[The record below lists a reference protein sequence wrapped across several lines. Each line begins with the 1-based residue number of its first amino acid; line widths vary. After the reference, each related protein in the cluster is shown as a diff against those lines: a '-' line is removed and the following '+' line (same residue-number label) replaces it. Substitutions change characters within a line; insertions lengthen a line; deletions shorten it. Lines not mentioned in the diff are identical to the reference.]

1 MLRGSDF
8 DLAPT
13 NYRFMDNEELQRL
26 VMHSLGGCSW
36 EYDVANESIT
46 YSDEFLAL
54 LGYRPGERRIDSDW
68 VEDNIHP
75 KDLSMWHDSLI
86 RNLRGESRFFDC
98 ELRFRRRDDR
108 YIWIQ
113 TRGLVTD
120 RDAAARALRVVGLVF
135 DISERKAAKESESR
149 YRLFLD
155 NIPDALSLK
164 DRDGR
169 YIFINRQFE
178 SWIGKPS
185 FQIYGKTADEIFA
198 SDPAELEAMK
208 AHEREVW
215 ERGENV
221 SMKRE
226 FPRTEDGR
234 ERHAVITKFPIF
246 DEAGAILGIGTTN
259 TDISE
264 HYRAQEAVR
273 MSEVRYRRL
282 FESAPAAL
290 YESDW
295 SRARELVLRLREQGV
310 EDIGE
315 HLRDNLHLIRRRDE
329 VQPVLNANQ
338 EAVRIYGSES
348 VESHL
353 EFVQGDLIDEQ
364 KLAIIEV
371 IVAFDRGRR
380 RSRAHAKTVRENG
393 EIFPIIRTCELT
405 TGDRD
410 DWSSVLICIQDISAE
425 VEAATRLQ
433 EYQAELRSLSGKI
446 SLAEESERRRISSEL
461 HDGTVQSLVLSR
473 IQLAELKQSLT
484 DEPAR
489 RIADGIDELLD
500 KSLKETRSLIFE
512 ISPPVLY
519 ELGLEAAVEWLAE
532 NYRRRTGLKVTI
544 SSDGGKS
551 ALGEELKVVVFQA
564 VRELMVNVAK
574 HARAKTVAID
584 WRHAS
589 DALAVSV
596 IDDGIGF
603 DVDSNKVRTVSE
615 GGFGLFSIRE
625 RLNLLGAEFDLE
637 SSAAGTRATII
648 VPM

>member
-1 MLRGSDF
+1 
-8 DLAPT
+8 
-13 NYRFMDNEELQRL
+13 MDNEELQRL
-26 VMHSLGGCSW
+26 VMQSLGGCSW
-36 EYDVANESIT
+36 EYELTNDRIT

-54 LGYRPGERRIDSDW
+54 LGYRADERNIDTDW
-68 VEDNIHP
+68 VSDNIHP
-75 KDLSMWHDSLI
+75 RDLPLWHESLV
-86 RNLRGESRFFDC
+86 RNLRGESRVFDC
-98 ELRFRRRDDR
+98 ELRFRHRDDH

-113 TRGLVTD
+113 TRGIVTE
-120 RDAAARALRVVGLVF
+120 RDAAGRALRVVGLVF
-135 DISERKAAKESESR
+135 DISERKAAKDSESR

-164 DRDGR
+164 GRDGR
-169 YIFINRQFE
+169 YLYINRQFE

-185 FQIYGKTADEIFA
+185 YQIQGKTADEIFA

-215 ERGENV
+215 ERGETV
-221 SMKRE
+221 SMERE

-234 ERHAVITKFPIF
+234 LRHAVITKFPIF

-259 TDISE
+259 TDVSE
-264 HYRAQEAVR
+264 RYRAQEAVR

-295 SRARELVLRLREQGV
+295 SRARELVERLREQGV
-310 EDIGE
+310 EDVGE
-315 HLRDNLHLIRRRDE
+315 YLRDNLHLIRRRDE
-329 VQPVLNANQ
+329 IQPVLNANQ
-338 EAVRIYGSES
+338 EAVQIFGSAS
-348 VESHL
+348 VESHI
-353 EFVQGDLIDEQ
+353 EFVQGELIDEQ

-371 IVAFDRGRR
+371 IVAFDQGRR
-380 RSRAHAKTVRENG
+380 RSRVHAKSVRENG
-393 EIFPIIRTCELT
+393 EVFPIIRTCELT

-425 VEAATRLQ
+425 VEAATRLK
-433 EYQAELRSLSGKI
+433 EYQSELRSLSGKI

-461 HDGTVQSLVLSR
+461 HDGTVQNLVLSR
-473 IQLAELKQSLT
+473 IQLAELKQSLA
-484 DEPAR
+484 DEQAR
-489 RIADGIDELLD
+489 AVADGIDALLD
-500 KSLKETRSLIFE
+500 KSLQETRSLIFE

-532 NYRRRTGLKVTI
+532 NYRRRTGVKVTI

-564 VRELMVNVAK
+564 VRELMINVAK
-574 HARAKTVAID
+574 HAQAKTVAID
-584 WRHAS
+584 WQHGT
-589 DALAVSV
+589 DAIRVSV
-596 IDDGIGF
+596 IDDGVGF
-603 DVDSNKVRTVSE
+603 DVDSNEVRTVSE

-625 RLNLLGAEFDLE
+625 RLNLLGAEFELD
-637 SSAAGTRATII
+637 SASTGTRATIT
-648 VPM
+648 VPI

>member
-1 MLRGSDF
+1 ME
-8 DLAPT
+8 
-13 NYRFMDNEELQRL
+13 NEELQRL

-36 EYDVANESIT
+36 EYDLGDEKII

-54 LGYRPGERRIDSDW
+54 LGYRPGERGIDSAW
-68 VEDNIHP
+68 VADNIHP
-75 KDLSMWHDSLI
+75 KDLPLWRESLV

-98 ELRFRRRDDR
+98 ELRFRHRDDR

-113 TRGLVTD
+113 TRGIVTE
-120 RDAAARALRVVGLVF
+120 RDASGRALHILGLVF

-169 YIFINRQFE
+169 YIYINRQFE

-185 FQIYGKTADEIFA
+185 YQIYGKTADEIFS
-198 SDPAELEAMK
+198 SDPVELEAMK
-208 AHEREVW
+208 AHELEVW
-215 ERGENV
+215 ERAETV
-221 SMKRE
+221 AMERE

-234 ERHAVITKFPIF
+234 VRHAVITKFPIF

-259 TDISE
+259 TDVSE
-264 HYRAQEAVR
+264 RYRAQEAVR

-295 SRARELVLRLREQGV
+295 SKARELILRLREQGV
-310 EDIGE
+310 EDVGE
-315 HLRDNLHLIRRRDE
+315 YLRDNLQLIRRRDD

-338 EAVRIYGSES
+338 EAVRIFGSES
-348 VESHL
+348 VESHID
-353 EFVQGDLIDEQ
+353 FVQGELIDAQ
-364 KLAIIEV
+364 KLAIVEV
-371 IVAFDRGRR
+371 IVAFDQGRR
-380 RSRAHAKTVRENG
+380 RSRAHAKSVRENG
-393 EIFPIIRTCELT
+393 EVFPIIRTCELT
-405 TGDRD
+405 SGDRD

-425 VEAATRLQ
+425 VEAATQLE
-433 EYQAELRSLSGKI
+433 EYQAELRSLAGKI

-461 HDGTVQSLVLSR
+461 HDGTVQNLVLSR
-473 IQLAELKQSLT
+473 IQLAELKQSLA
-484 DEPAR
+484 DERGRAT
-489 RIADGIDELLD
+489 ADGIDELLD

-532 NYRRRTGLKVTI
+532 NYRRRTGVKVTI
-544 SSDGGKS
+544 SSDGGKA
-551 ALGEELKVVVFQA
+551 ALGDELKVVVFQA

-574 HARAKTVAID
+574 HARAKNVAID
-584 WRHAS
+584 WQHAA
-589 DALAVSV
+589 DAMAVSV
-596 IDDGIGF
+596 IDDGVGF
-603 DVDSNKVRTVSE
+603 DVNSNEVRTVSE

-625 RLNLLGAEFDLE
+625 RLKLLGAEFDLE
-637 SSAAGTRATII
+637 SSATGTRATIT
-648 VPM
+648 VPI